1 MWNVILSKNTHTRCH
16 NRWKMVTLFL
26 MGFDTSNLFL
36 DLLSGNPMVNTCLD
50 VFFGAIQSR
59 KYNPNITPP
68 VPSGKRLH
76 NYGKI
81 HHFSWVNP
89 LFLWPFSIANCKR
102 LPGRVV
108 HGVAKHRAPGVPKL
122 FGKTVRRHRST
133 SPMTTLYHPV
143 PANRPKWYQKRGVR
157 VFIQSR

>member
-1 MWNVILSKNTHTRCH
+1 
-16 NRWKMVTLFL
+16 
-26 MGFDTSNLFL
+26 
-36 DLLSGNPMVNTCLD
+36 MVNTCLD

-89 LFLWPFSIANCKR
+89 LFLWPFSIAFSVS
-102 LPGRVV
+102 LPGRVINIYIYIHMHTYISSTPTPNPRSGV
-108 HGVAKHRAPGVPKL
+108 LAHFRHAHGTDHGGASLLTPRTEVV
-122 FGKTVRRHRST
+122 FFRSGFWNME
-133 SPMTTLYHPV
+133 PMVIGYIIVMIMVYNRLY
-143 PANRPKWYQKRGVR
+143 G
-157 VFIQSR
+157 